1 MKEKIGNYIFQE
13 EVGKDVAIDFA
24 LTNTDFNVYSFSGY
38 DKNWKSRIDEIF
50 LKQPK
55 IHGVFCSIECKNYIN
70 KNHPYSMWIPTSNIM
85 DWSSYSTIIPH
96 NDLLNPDGI
105 IVPYGN
111 ILKISENIKML
122 FGDNIF
128 IKPNSPWKAFTG
140 FSTSID
146 NLFYELNSITQ
157 LEKVN
162 NFELVLISSH
172 KQIDNTE
179 FRFWCINE
187 EIITYAPYTWQHN
200 EIYSELPEDAIHFVY
215 RILSYL
221 YEYTEN
227 GIVVDIVNTPN
238 GLKLIELNAL
248 STSGWYRGMDVDRLL
263 NKLRDL

>member
-1 MKEKIGNYIFQE
+1 MKEKLGNYIFQE

-24 LTNTDFNVYSFSGY
+24 LTNTDFNVHSFSGY
-38 DKNWKSRIDEIF
+38 DKNWKETIEEIFKKEPRID
-50 LKQPK
+50 
-55 IHGVFCSIECKNYIN
+55 GVFCSIECKNYIF
-70 KNHPYSMWIPTSNIM
+70 KKYPYSTWIPHNNIM
-85 DWSSYSTIIPH
+85 DWSCYSTVIPY
-96 NDLLNPDGI
+96 NYLLNPDGI
-105 IVPYGN
+105 ILPYGSIIKN
-111 ILKISENIKML
+111 VENIEKL
-122 FGDNIF
+122 FGNKIF

-140 FSTSID
+140 FSTSLD

-162 NFELVLISSH
+162 KSELTLISSH

-200 EIYSELPEDAIHFVY
+200 EVYSELPEDAIHFVY
-215 RILSYL
+215 QILSYL
-221 YEYTEN
+221 YEYTDN
-227 GIVVDIVNTPN
+227 GIVIDIVNTPN

-263 NKLRDL
+263 KKLKEW